1 MPLIICAISS
11 LASWGKPHAETVC
24 MLGAPANDSENSPL
38 STHIHIRHRFKAEAG
53 SSALATRFYQLVQTI
68 VFSNRLR
75 SLLTQQESR
84 AVLIAGSHSC
94 ILACLHTN
102 CSFCFCLV
110 YLVCRFGITRFA
122 RILYPTICLHFLQN
136 HKN

>member
-24 MLGAPANDSENSPL
+24 MLGAPANDSEFVQYVCGE
-38 STHIHIRHRFKAEAG
+38 RAVFKAEAG

-75 SLLTQQESR
+75 PLLTQQESR
-84 AVLIAGSHSC
+84 AVLIAGSHAC
-94 ILACLHTN
+94 ILT
-102 CSFCFCLV
+102 
-110 YLVCRFGITRFA
+110 A
-122 RILYPTICLHFLQN
+122 RSVSV
-136 HKN
+136 

>member
-38 STHIHIRHRFKAEAG
+38 STHIRQKFKAEAG

-68 VFSNRLR
+68 VFSNRLIP
-75 SLLTQQESR
+75 LLTQQESR
-84 AVLIAGSHSC
+84 AVLIAGSHAC
-94 ILACLHTN
+94 ILT
-102 CSFCFCLV
+102 
-110 YLVCRFGITRFA
+110 A
-122 RILYPTICLHFLQN
+122 RSVSV
-136 HKN
+136 

>member
-24 MLGAPANDSENSPL
+24 MLGAPANDSQNSPF
-38 STHIHIRHRFKAEAG
+38 STHIHIRHKFKAEAG

-75 SLLTQQESR
+75 PLFNSTRVKCCSDCMLTF
-84 AVLIAGSHSC
+84 
-94 ILACLHTN
+94 LHTN
-102 CSFCFCLV
+102 CLFCFCLV
-110 YLVCRFGITRFA
+110 CILSMYISVCKE
-122 RILYPTICLHFLQN
+122 YPDLPEYCIPQYASV
-136 HKN
+136 